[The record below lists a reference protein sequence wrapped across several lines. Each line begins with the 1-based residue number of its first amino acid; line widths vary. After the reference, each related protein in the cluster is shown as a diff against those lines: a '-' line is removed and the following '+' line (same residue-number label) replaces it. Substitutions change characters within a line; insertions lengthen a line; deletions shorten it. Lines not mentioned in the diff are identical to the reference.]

1 MENGLVK
8 ITDLIPDGM
17 NANSG
22 SEVGRKLLHDSFA
35 EFGAGRSILIDK
47 NNNIIAGN
55 KSASAALEN
64 GMREAVVVETEGDTL
79 VVVRRTDVDIDTKK
93 GRGMAIADNAIGA
106 NNLKWDESALQAI
119 ESKWGVNVKDWGV
132 PKGEFSESD
141 FYHPNLN
148 PGTNVG
154 EVSGDDIKK
163 AEGKVSDQIEAKKTL
178 TNLMDVCCPECGY
191 KFQIKRYE

>member
-64 GMREAVVVETEGDTL
+64 GMREAIVVETEGDTL

-93 GRGMAIADNAIGA
+93 GRGMAIADNAIGVRA
-106 NNLKWDESALQAI
+106 PEDELVEKMKDEAALTGRFMRDSDYMRRSCA
-119 ESKWGVNVKDWGV
+119 SK
-132 PKGEFSESD
+132 
-141 FYHPNLN
+141 
-148 PGTNVG
+148 
-154 EVSGDDIKK
+154 
-163 AEGKVSDQIEAKKTL
+163 
-178 TNLMDVCCPECGY
+178 
-191 KFQIKRYE
+191 